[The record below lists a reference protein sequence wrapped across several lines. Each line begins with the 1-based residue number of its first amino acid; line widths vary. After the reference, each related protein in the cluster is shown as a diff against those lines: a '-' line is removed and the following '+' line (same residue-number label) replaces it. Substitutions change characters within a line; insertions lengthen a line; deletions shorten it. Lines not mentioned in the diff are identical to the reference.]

1 LNNILVENPL
11 LLLFIVASLG
21 YLIGTIKIKGSSL
34 GVAAVLFVGLGFG
47 ALNKDFAIPD
57 VVFSLGLVLFVYS
70 IGISSGQAFFKSYKK
85 NGLRDF
91 IFILFML
98 IISGVITV
106 ALSYLLGI
114 DAAKITGIY
123 AGSTTNTPALA
134 GVLDYMQGN
143 GLGDSLDSKNVVVGY
158 SYSYPMGVL
167 GSIIAI
173 ILVQQI
179 IKIDFDKEKELLA
192 KDYPIGEDLTSKT
205 IEILNDEAIGIEL
218 RDLLKSQKWNVK
230 FGRMNASSG
239 QMQLT
244 NYSKMFEKG
253 DQVLAVGSKIELL
266 RVAKFMGRIS
276 DKKLS
281 WYREDYDSR
290 RIFLSNPR
298 LVGRSLASLNLD
310 EKYGTIITRIR
321 RGDNDMIAKGS
332 TVLQLGDRIRFVA
345 RRQDLKALAKYF
357 GDSYQQVSQVNLF
370 SFGLGIGIGLLL
382 GLIEI
387 NLGDAFSF
395 KLGYAGGPLI
405 VGLLL
410 GALGRTGPLVWTLPY
425 SANVTLQQIGL
436 IFLLTAV
443 GVKSGNSFVESFAAD
458 GFTMIAAS
466 AIISILGAL
475 ITIIVGYKI
484 VKIPFTLLMGIV
496 SNQPAILDFANSQ
509 SKNTVP
515 TFGYTMVFP
524 IALIMKIVIA
534 QVIYLVLC

>member
-1 LNNILVENPL
+1 MNQILIENPL

-21 YLIGTIKIKGSSL
+21 YLVGTIKIKGSSL
-34 GVAAVLFVGLGFG
+34 GVAAVLFVGLAFG
-47 ALNKDFAIPD
+47 AISKDYSIPKEI
-57 VVFSLGLVLFVYS
+57 FSLGLVLFVYS

-91 IFILFML
+91 VFILCML
-98 IISGVITV
+98 VLSGIISV
-106 ALSYLLGI
+106 ALSYLLGL

-134 GVLDYMQGN
+134 GVLDYMQSNDLGN
-143 GLGDSLDSKNVVVGY
+143 SIESKNVVVGY

-173 ILVQQI
+173 LILKSFL
-179 IKIDFDKEKELLA
+179 KINFEEEKEIL
-192 KDYPIGEDLTSKT
+192 KHDYPIGDDLTSKT
-205 IEILNDEAIGIEL
+205 IEVLNDQALGIEL
-218 RDLLKSQKWNVK
+218 RDLLKAQKWKVK
-230 FGRMNASSG
+230 FGRMNVAG
-239 QMQLT
+239 KMQLT
-244 NYSKMFEKG
+244 NYSMIFEKG
-253 DQVLAVGSKIELL
+253 DQVLAVGSKTELL
-266 RVAKFMGRIS
+266 RVAKFMGRVS

-290 RIFLSNPR
+290 RIFLSNPH

-321 RGDNDMIAKGS
+321 RGDHDMLANGS
-332 TVLQLGDRIRFVA
+332 TILQLGDRIRFVA
-345 RRQDLKALAKYF
+345 RRKDLKALAKYF

-382 GLIEI
+382 GLIEV

-410 GALGRTGPLVWTLPY
+410 GALGRSGPIVWTLPY
-425 SANVTLQQIGL
+425 SANISLQQIGL
-436 IFLLTAV
+436 ILLLTAV

-475 ITIIVGYKI
+475 ITILIGYKI

-496 SNQPAILDFANSQ
+496 SNQPAILDFANDQ
-509 SKNTVP
+509 AKNNIP

-524 IALIMKIVIA
+524 IALIGKIVIA
-534 QVIYLVLC
+534 QLIYVLLC